1 MIGGVKGGSAIT
13 NKDHDKIKEVSKNIV
28 KYLDMKE
35 AGHYMYGMGYL
46 FCQVIR
52 CPIRI
57 EIIKLITK
65 KTFKYEKK
73 LISRELLPMIIL
85 GHVGKQCPW
94 LYMVY

>member
-52 CPIRI
+52 CPLRI
-57 EIIKLITK
+57 KMIKFIMKFKHGMVTSK
-65 KTFKYEKK
+65 KC
-73 LISRELLPMIIL
+73 LSIIIL
-85 GHVGKQCPW
+85 GSISKQCPW

>member
-13 NKDHDKIKEVSKNIV
+13 NKNNEKIKEVSKNIV
-28 KYLDMKE
+28 KYLKMEE

-57 EIIKLITK
+57 KIVIIFSNTK
-65 KTFKYEKK
+65 
-73 LISRELLPMIIL
+73 R
-85 GHVGKQCPW
+85 C
-94 LYMVY
+94 